1 MIRRW
6 LRFSSVGA
14 LGFAV
19 QLTALLGLAGGLG
32 MNYLLATAIAV
43 ELAILHNFLW
53 HQRWTWSDRSI
64 HQPGMFVQRLVRF
77 NAGTALTSIGGNLLL
92 MWLLVGGLSVHYAV
106 ANVITVLSLSLVN
119 FLFCDTLVFK
129 QGRKVRVQ
137 PSAEKPPARSWAR
150 ST

>member
-14 LGFAV
+14 LGFAI

-32 MNYLLATAIAV
+32 MNYLLAAAIAV

-64 HQPGMFVQRLVRF
+64 HRPRMFVQRLVRF
-77 NAGTALTSIGGNLLL
+77 NAGTALTSIGGNLML
-92 MWLLVGGLSVHYAV
+92 MWLLVGGLGVHYAV
-106 ANVITVLSLSLVN
+106 ANIVTVLLLSLVN
-119 FLFCDTLVFK
+119 FLFCDALVFTPPVET
-129 QGRKVRVQ
+129 R
-137 PSAEKPPARSWAR
+137 PSRSWAR